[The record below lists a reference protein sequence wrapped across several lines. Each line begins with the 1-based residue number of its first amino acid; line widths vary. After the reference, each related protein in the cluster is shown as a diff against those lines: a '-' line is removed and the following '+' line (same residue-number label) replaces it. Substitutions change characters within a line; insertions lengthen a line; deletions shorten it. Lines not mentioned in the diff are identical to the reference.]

1 MLIDED
7 TAVYPSLRTAKFV
20 EVACSGDERSCR
32 CVAICRR

>member
-20 EVACSGDERSCR
+20 EVACSGGDDPSS
-32 CVAICRR
+32 